1 MIEKSVGKAVKT
13 VIQNPTTGENIFDK
27 ARIISANGGMPVLEF
42 SYGIEPQF
50 DGRLVFEN
58 LPENLHN
65 KPTLA
70 ANITSV
76 SDGVHELMLAY
87 LTGGIS
93 WKTNYVANVNGTD
106 TLDLNGW
113 VAINNRSG
121 IDYKDAKVQLIAG
134 DVNQVYDGGIARPM
148 YATRMM
154 AKAMDNDAVALEAAG
169 AAPQQISGYQ
179 LYTLPD
185 KTDIKDNQT
194 KQVIL
199 IEKNKVKY
207 AKEGR
212 LYSSLYFGGDYQSSF
227 EKAHPDMYYIMKNT
241 EEDNL
246 GLPLPAGV
254 VRFYENDDNGS
265 MQFIGENSIGHIA
278 KGEKIELNL
287 GSFFNIFADG
297 KVLKVNKVSE
307 KKIADIVNGCR
318 KATIVRNYD
327 AEVTFNNGG
336 KTAERIIFKQSINQN
351 SKVIS
356 ESIKG
361 NLKDVNNYEW
371 VINLAADSE
380 AKLTF
385 TVQTT
390 SDERLC
396 Q

>member
-1 MIEKSVGKAVKT
+1 
-13 VIQNPTTGENIFDK
+13 
-27 ARIISANGGMPVLEF
+27 
-42 SYGIEPQF
+42 
-50 DGRLVFEN
+50 
-58 LPENLHN
+58 
-65 KPTLA
+65 
-70 ANITSV
+70 
-76 SDGVHELMLAY
+76 
-87 LTGGIS
+87 
-93 WKTNYVANVNGTD
+93 
-106 TLDLNGW
+106 
-113 VAINNRSG
+113 
-121 IDYKDAKVQLIAG
+121 
-134 DVNQVYDGGIARPM
+134 
-148 YATRMM
+148 
-154 AKAMDNDAVALEAAG
+154 
-169 AAPQQISGYQ
+169 
-179 LYTLPD
+179 
-185 KTDIKDNQT
+185 
-194 KQVIL
+194 
-199 IEKNKVKY
+199 
-207 AKEGR
+207 
-212 LYSSLYFGGDYQSSF
+212 
-227 EKAHPDMYYIMKNT
+227 MKNT